1 MSVAPSRRAS
11 TSLVAWW
18 LAPEST
24 TQGTGRALVRNS
36 LARSPSRPGF
46 STDSER
52 THDGGPS
59 LSMCHGPLGRGSN
72 TKR

>member
-11 TSLVAWW
+11 TSLMARW

-24 TQGTGRALVRNS
+24 TRGTGRSFERNS

-46 STDSER
+46 STDSKR
-52 THDGGPS
+52 THDGAQACRCA
-59 LSMCHGPLGRGSN
+59 MAH
-72 TKR
+72 